1 MPIPPV
7 PIPRQ
12 YDPGDMFQR
21 DARVAFAA
29 LADGCERRVTV
40 TGVAL
45 GLATVRV
52 RHNLGRIPVGWSVVD
67 ATAAATV
74 YRDATDASTTEYIPL
89 KATAATTVSLQ
100 FW

>member
-45 GLATVRV
+45 GTTAVRV
-52 RHNLGRIPVGWSVVD
+52 RHNLDRVPRGWAVADTTAGVV
-67 ATAAATV
+67 V
-74 YRDATDASTTEYIPL
+74 YRDTTDPSTTDYIAL
-89 KATAATTVSLQ
+89 KATGPTVVTLQ